1 MDESFARAAIF
12 RHPSDASDYP
22 VRTLNTLCA
31 GAASLPNL
39 SVWVR
44 VRRLVLPL
52 LMCTSA
58 LAFAADDT
66 VPTVRVGVLKFGT
79 VGWELD
85 VIAARN
91 LAQKHRVNL
100 KVLPLASGD
109 ASTVALQGGAVDVIV
124 SDWIWV
130 TRQRAQGLPY
140 TFVPF
145 SNAVGALMVKSD
157 GPIQSVADLKGR
169 SIGISGGP
177 NDKVWLLLRAYAK
190 KKLNMDL
197 LAATRPA
204 YAAPPLL
211 NELMT
216 SGQVDAA
223 INLWHYDAQLEARG
237 MRALIRLP
245 EILAGLG
252 VDKPVPMVG
261 WVFRDDWASRNSAAL
276 ERFFAASAEAKSIMA
291 RSDEEWERLKP
302 LMRAEDMAS
311 FLALRNG
318 YRSGIPSCSDG
329 DPTASVA
336 ATFQVLAQV
345 GGEKLV
351 GKSTALAEG
360 TFWPGFKSPACLNK

>member
-12 RHPSDASDYP
+12 RHPSDASNYP
-22 VRTLNTLCA
+22 VRTLNTVCA
-31 GAASLPNL
+31 GAASLPKL

-52 LMCTSA
+52 LTCTSA

-157 GPIQSVADLKGR
+157 GAIQSVADLKG
-169 SIGISGGP
+169 
-177 NDKVWLLLRAYAK
+177 
-190 KKLNMDL
+190 
-197 LAATRPA
+197 
-204 YAAPPLL
+204 
-211 NELMT
+211 
-216 SGQVDAA
+216 
-223 INLWHYDAQLEARG
+223 
-237 MRALIRLP
+237 
-245 EILAGLG
+245 
-252 VDKPVPMVG
+252 
-261 WVFRDDWASRNSAAL
+261 
-276 ERFFAASAEAKSIMA
+276 AASASRAGPTTRFGCCCGPTQKRSSIWTCWPLRA
-291 RSDEEWERLKP
+291 RR
-302 LMRAEDMAS
+302 MR
-311 FLALRNG
+311 R
-318 YRSGIPSCSDG
+318 RRCSM
-329 DPTASVA
+329 S
-336 ATFQVLAQV
+336 
-345 GGEKLV
+345 
-351 GKSTALAEG
+351 S
-360 TFWPGFKSPACLNK
+360 